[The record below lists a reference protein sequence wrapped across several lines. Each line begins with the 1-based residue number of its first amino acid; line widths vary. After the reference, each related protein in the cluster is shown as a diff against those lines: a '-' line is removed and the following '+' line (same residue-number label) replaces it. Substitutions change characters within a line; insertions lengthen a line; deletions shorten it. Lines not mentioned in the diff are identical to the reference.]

1 MIASPEVSV
10 PEVSFCPEDSSQELA
25 DALHAK
31 DEAEAEA
38 ALLCPVDVTAP
49 VLVSAFD

>member
-10 PEVSFCPEDSSQELA
+10 CPADPSQELA

-38 ALLCPVDVTAP
+38 ALLCPVDVTDSA
-49 VLVSAFD
+49 LVSAFD